1 MSFVKLSDLKS
12 KEFFKGF
19 NGRAIHTGTMSFMY
33 WSVLQGAE
41 VPLHSHPHQQVAQV
55 LQGRFQLTVDG
66 NTQVLEPGIIAV
78 IPANVPHGGTA
89 LTPCE
94 LLDVFQPEREDYK
107 FD

>member
-1 MSFVKLSDLKS
+1 
-12 KEFFKGF
+12 
-19 NGRAIHTGTMSFMY
+19 MSFMY

-41 VPLHSHPHQQVAQV
+41 VPQHSHPHQQVAQV
-55 LQGRFQLTVDG
+55 LQGRFQLTIDG